1 MEEERIALPTVCRGD
16 YLTALKA
23 LSQGRHPDPLIRVVD
38 YPQRW
43 TAALAWRDLEETRRD
58 LEECNAFL
66 DPAEAGRRDR
76 RLRMPG
82 EPGGPDQA

>member
-1 MEEERIALPTVCRGD
+1 MEEERVVLPTVCRDD

-38 YPQRW
+38 YLQRW
-43 TAALAWRDLEETRRD
+43 TAALAWRD

-66 DPAEAGRRDR
+66 DPAEADRRDR